1 MNRLPFALFLSLVLA
16 APAAAQT
23 VPRIK
28 GKIVDF
34 DGLTFHLAPE
44 GGGAAMAIRL
54 QPHTSFMTLQRRSLA
69 DVKVGAYAGATV
81 RADGNALTAEEIH
94 LYPDALRG
102 SSEGRIGEASGR
114 FVINGAVTSVAAGSL
129 SLFYRGAREVNGVC
143 QDRADPSQTS
153 PACSAHPVITVPS
166 GIPVTL
172 LAPANR
178 ALLVPGAV
186 ATVSVETDAK
196 GVRSTPGLTLEKP

>member
-1 MNRLPFALFLSLVLA
+1 MRRIAALLLLSLALV
-16 APAAAQT
+16 PASAQT

-44 GGGAAMAIRL
+44 GGGAALAVRL
-54 QPHTSFMTLQRRSLA
+54 QPHTTFMTLERKALA

-81 RADGNALTAEEIH
+81 RDQNGTLTAEEVH

-102 SSEGRIGEASGR
+102 SSEGRIAQGAGR
-114 FVINGAVTSVAAGSL
+114 FVVNGAVTTVAAGSIA
-129 SLFYRGAREVNGVC
+129 LFYRGAREVDGVC
-143 QDRADPSQTS
+143 QDRADLSR
-153 PACSAHPVITVPS
+153 PAPVCTAHPMIAVPR
-166 GIPVTL
+166 GTPVTT
-172 LAPANR
+172 
-178 ALLVPGAV
+178 LVPADRRLLKAGAT

-196 GVRSTPGLTLEKP
+196 GVRSTPGLILEKP